1 MCIINHK
8 DNNIKRLNRLIAL
21 DTFRGITIA
30 SMIIVNIPGSW
41 SYVYAPLRH
50 AKWHG
55 CTPTDLIFPF
65 FLFIV
70 GVAMSYSFRKYDNR
84 ISVIAI
90 RKIVKRVVL
99 IFLIGLA
106 LNAFPFKTEI
116 SNLRILG
123 VLQRIA
129 IAYGI
134 AALLYLCFSQTK
146 LIFVSGII
154 LIGYW
159 LLLLGF
165 GQGDPYAV
173 ETNLVRII
181 DLKIIGESH
190 LWKGVGIPFDPEG
203 LLSTLPSVVTVIFG
217 SLTGKSIQTGSNL
230 KSAVYKMLIMGVSAV
245 LLGKI
250 WDIVFPIN
258 KYLWTSSYVLFTSGL
273 AMIFL
278 AVLLWFTD
286 VRGKRKWVYPFV
298 VFGMNSLFLYILS
311 GIWVK
316 TYIYLIKITAP
327 DGSVINGYNW
337 LYNQLFV
344 PVAGNLNGSLL
355 FAITHV
361 FIFWMILLILYR
373 KRIFIKI

>member
-1 MCIINHK
+1 M
-8 DNNIKRLNRLIAL
+8 DRLIAL

-30 SMIIVNIPGSW
+30 AMIIVNIPGSW

-70 GVAMSYSFRKYDNR
+70 GAAMSYSFRKYDHK
-84 ISVIAI
+84 ISLMAL
-90 RKIVKRVVL
+90 RKILKRSVL

-106 LNAFPFKTEI
+106 LSAFPFKIEI

-123 VLQRIA
+123 VLQRIG

-134 AALLYLCFSQTK
+134 AAVLYLCFSQTK
-146 LIFVSGII
+146 LILASGII

-165 GQGDPYAV
+165 GQGDPYAA

-190 LWKGVGIPFDPEG
+190 LWRGIGIPFDPEG

-217 SLTGKSIQTGSNL
+217 ALTGKLIQTASNL
-230 KSAVYKMLIMGVSAV
+230 KVAIYKMLLMGVAAI
-245 LLGKI
+245 LFGKI
-250 WDIVFPIN
+250 WGIIFPIN
-258 KYLWTSSYVLFTSGL
+258 KYLWTSSYVLFTAGWAL
-273 AMIFL
+273 IFL
-278 AVLLWFTD
+278 VVLLWFID
-286 VRGKRKWVYPFV
+286 MKGKRKWAYPFV
-298 VFGMNSLFLYILS
+298 VFGMNSLFVYILS
-311 GIWVK
+311 SVWVRS
-316 TYIYLIKITAP
+316 YSHFIKITTP

-337 LYNQLFV
+337 LYYQVFV
-344 PVAGNLNGSLL
+344 PIAGHLNGSLL

-361 FIFWMILLILYR
+361 FIFWMILLLLYR